1 MNILLTGGAGYI
13 GSHTAIALSEAG
25 YTVTILDNF
34 SNSHKSVLDRLE
46 KIIGKKLAYINGD
59 VRDTTLLIQIFERYK
74 FNAVIHFAG
83 LKSVGESIQLPIEY
97 YANNVEGTISL
108 IQALKVSNVKTLIF
122 SSSAT
127 VYGDPKYVPLDEEH
141 PIGPTN
147 PYGRTKLHT
156 EEMLKDLAGSDPSWR
171 IVCLRYFNPVGAHHS
186 GLIGEEPKGVPNNL
200 LPFIAQVAAG
210 KLSVLNVYGN
220 DYPTTDGTGVRDYI
234 HVVDLAKGHL
244 AALNYASSHA
254 GWEVFNL
261 GTGHGFSVFEM
272 LKAFELVSGKRIPYI
287 LCERRPGD
295 VASCFADVKKAKELL
310 DWHAEKLLDDI
321 CLSSWSWQ
329 KYRVTLS

>member
-46 KIIGKKLAYINGD
+46 KIIGKKLAYIDGD
-59 VRDTTLLIQIFERYK
+59 VRDTTLLMQIFEKYK

-83 LKSVGESIQLPIEY
+83 LKSVGESIQTPIEY
-97 YANNVEGTISL
+97 YENNIEGSISL
-108 IQALKVSNVKTLIF
+108 LHALKVSNVKTLIF

-156 EEMLKDLAGSDPSWR
+156 EEILKDLASSDPSWR
-171 IVCLRYFNPVGAHHS
+171 IVCLRYFNPVGAHQS
-186 GLIGEEPKGVPNNL
+186 GLIGEEPKGIPNNL

-210 KLSVLNVYGN
+210 KISALNVYGN

-234 HVVDLAKGHL
+234 HVVDLAKGHI
-244 AALNYASSHA
+244 AALNYASSHT

-261 GTGHGFSVFEM
+261 GTGRGYSVFEM
-272 LKAFELVSGKRIPYI
+272 LKTFELISGKRIPYT
-287 LCERRPGD
+287 LSERRSGD
-295 VASCFADVKKAKELL
+295 VATCFADVKKAKDLL
-310 DWHAEKLLDDI
+310 DWTAEKNLDDI

-329 KYRVTLS
+329 KYRETLS